1 MENNNNNNPLSAEN
15 ANEQNA
21 SVGYWSTPEQV
32 AEAVA
37 KTEEV
42 VEAPVAE
49 PVVEAPVV
57 ETPAEVVE
65 APAAVVEA
73 PAAEEP
79 VQSLGFTKTGA
90 IGSMAAD
97 GPKKA
102 TKPEVELADKVA
114 IHSTKS
120 VRWEEVGSISKGY
133 NIVTKAQA
141 EKWLTRNHVRIA
153 TPEEV
158 QKAFG

>member
-1 MENNNNNNPLSAEN
+1 MENNSPLSEEIAKRQES
-15 ANEQNA
+15 AA
-21 SVGYWSTPEQV
+21 GYWSKPEQV
-32 AEAVA
+32 IEAAAEAP
-37 KTEEV
+37 

-49 PVVEAPVV
+49 
-57 ETPAEVVE
+57 
-65 APAAVVEA
+65 AVVEA
-73 PAAEEP
+73 PAVEEP

-97 GPKKA
+97 GPKKDI
-102 TKPEVELADKVA
+102 KPSTDLSEKVA
-114 IHSTKS
+114 VHSTKS
-120 VRWEEVGSISKGY
+120 VRWEEVGSLSKGY

-141 EKWLTRNHVRIA
+141 DKWLTREHVRIA

>member
-1 MENNNNNNPLSAEN
+1 MENNNYNNPFSAEN
-15 ANEQNA
+15 AEEQA
-21 SVGYWSTPEQV
+21 HVEAPVVETPAEPV
-32 AEAVA
+32 AEPI
-37 KTEEV
+37 
-42 VEAPVAE
+42 VEPVAE

-57 ETPAEVVE
+57 E
-65 APAAVVEA
+65 AVVEA

-97 GPKKA
+97 GPSK
-102 TKPEVELADKVA
+102 TVKPEADLGEKVA

-133 NIVTKAQA
+133 NIVTQAQA
-141 EKWLTRNHVRIA
+141 DKWLTRKHVRIA
-153 TPEEV
+153 SAEEV
-158 QKAFG
+158 KKAFG

>member
-1 MENNNNNNPLSAEN
+1 MENNDYNNPFSAE
-15 ANEQNA
+15 EHDH
-21 SVGYWSTPEQV
+21 V
-32 AEAVA
+32 EAP
-37 KTEEV
+37 V
-42 VEAPVAE
+42 VEAPAEPVAE

-57 ETPAEVVE
+57 E
-65 APAAVVEA
+65 AVVEA

-79 VQSLGFTKTGA
+79 VQALGFTETGA

-97 GPKKA
+97 GPKA
-102 TKPEVELADKVA
+102 VITQSVDLSEKVA
-114 IHSTKS
+114 LHSTKS
-120 VRWEEVGSISKGY
+120 IRWEEVGSLSKGY

-141 EKWLTRNHVRIA
+141 DKWLTRGHVRIA

>member
-1 MENNNNNNPLSAEN
+1 MENNNTFAEQL
-15 ANEQNA
+15 AKKQEET

-32 AEAVA
+32 AEAAA
-37 KTEEV
+37 KLEAESTPAVEEPVVEAPAAPVVEPV

-49 PVVEAPVV
+49 
-57 ETPAEVVE
+57 
-65 APAAVVEA
+65 AVVEA

-97 GPKKA
+97 GPKKDV
-102 TKPEVELADKVA
+102 KPSTDLAEKVA
-114 IHSTKS
+114 LHSTKS
-120 VRWEEVGSISKGY
+120 VRWEEVGSITKGY
-133 NIVTKAQA
+133 NIVTQAQA
-141 EKWLTRNHVRIA
+141 DKWLTRGHVRIA

>member
-1 MENNNNNNPLSAEN
+1 MENNNPFSEYKAKMQEN
-15 ANEQNA
+15 LEQP
-21 SVGYWSTPEQV
+21 VV
-32 AEAVA
+32 EAVVEA
-37 KTEEV
+37 PV

-49 PVVEAPVV
+49 
-57 ETPAEVVE
+57 
-65 APAAVVEA
+65 AVVEA

-97 GPKKA
+97 GPKN
-102 TKPEVELADKVA
+102 TPKPEVDLSEKVA

-120 VRWEEVGSISKGY
+120 VRWEEVGSITKGY
-133 NIVTKAQA
+133 NIVTQAQA
-141 EKWLTRNHVRIA
+141 DKWLTRGHVRIA

>member
-1 MENNNNNNPLSAEN
+1 MENNNYNHPFSADN
-15 ANEQNA
+15 AEEQA
-21 SVGYWSTPEQV
+21 HV
-32 AEAVA
+32 EAP
-37 KTEEV
+37 V
-42 VEAPVAE
+42 VEAPVEHVEEPVAE

-57 ETPAEVVE
+57 E
-65 APAAVVEA
+65 APVVEA

-79 VQSLGFTKTGA
+79 VQSLGFTETGA

-97 GPKKA
+97 GPSKKI
-102 TKPEVELADKVA
+102 KPEADLSEKVA

-133 NIVTKAQA
+133 NIVTQAQA
-141 EKWLTRNHVRIA
+141 DKWLTRGHVRIA

-158 QKAFG
+158 KKAFG

>member
-1 MENNNNNNPLSAEN
+1 MENNNYNKPFSVEN
-15 ANEQNA
+15 AE
-21 SVGYWSTPEQV
+21 EQV
-32 AEAVA
+32 HVE
-37 KTEEV
+37 TPV
-42 VEAPVAE
+42 VEAPVEHVAE
-49 PVVEAPVV
+49 PVAETVVEAPVV
-57 ETPAEVVE
+57 E
-65 APAAVVEA
+65 APVVEA

-97 GPKKA
+97 GPSKA
-102 TKPEVELADKVA
+102 VKPEADLGEKVA

-141 EKWLTRNHVRIA
+141 EKWLTRGHIRIA
-153 TPEEV
+153 SPEEV